1 MFGFDWVI
9 VYVLSLSLFFSP
21 GGGGGDQFYYHILG
35 SFMINMVLF
44 WLQEIGLLKLLRYS
58 CDISIF

>member
-1 MFGFDWVI
+1 MFGFEWVI
-9 VYVLSLSLFFSP
+9 VYVLSLSLFFFL
-21 GGGGGDQFYYHILG
+21 GGGGSIYYHILG